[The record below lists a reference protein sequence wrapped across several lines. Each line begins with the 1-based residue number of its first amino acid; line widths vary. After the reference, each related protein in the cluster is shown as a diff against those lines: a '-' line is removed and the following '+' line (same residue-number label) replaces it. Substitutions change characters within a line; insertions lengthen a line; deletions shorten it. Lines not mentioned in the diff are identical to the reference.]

1 VARLATSPGTLWPAR
16 VLAAA
21 LPLLF
26 LHVDYQPSVELGR
39 AGIEL
44 SDLALLALFGTAIAT
59 GSLRDLRPG
68 RALYALAAG
77 LLAWI
82 GLSVLL
88 ATWSERE
95 YDVGTHAVSAAGF
108 AEYTLLAAALP
119 LLARGRTRLFAWTLG
134 SVAAAAAL
142 VALLQFAGVDIFGG
156 AGAGRRQP
164 SFVGFHDLAA
174 LAGGVL
180 ALGVAAIALGPL
192 PRRLVV
198 LLCAGGA
205 VGLALSASV
214 AGGAGVLAA
223 TVLVL
228 LVAARRGELTR
239 RRLATVAAL
248 VGATLIT
255 IVGVRG
261 GDLSQFA
268 RFAGLLPEERTTVDD
283 VQTYSHRTLLVYLGW
298 EVFLDHP
305 VSGAGWHATE
315 EYATL
320 EPHLPAARRTFP
332 DLAEQAFPTP
342 SLPYGVQNGWVQ
354 SLSDLGLVGF
364 LLFGATLLVPVAFGA
379 RRALRAAEPYDALAG
394 AAALLVAAGVWTA
407 QGLVA
412 ASPLEAV
419 TFLGLGLVV
428 AGLHENGERELVR

>member
-1 VARLATSPGTLWPAR
+1 LATSPGTQWPAR

-26 LHVDYQPSVELGR
+26 LHVDYQPSLELGR

-44 SDLALLALFGTAIAT
+44 SDLAVLALVAAALAT
-59 GSLRDLRPG
+59 GSLGELRRG
-68 RALYALAAG
+68 WLLYLLTGG

-82 GLSVLL
+82 GISLLL
-88 ATWSERE
+88 AAAAERP
-95 YDVGTHAVSAAGF
+95 YDAWTHVVSAAGF
-108 AEYTLLAAALP
+108 AEYALLAAALP
-119 LLARGRTRLFAWTLG
+119 LLARGRVTLLAWILG
-134 SVAAAAAL
+134 SVAALAAF

-174 LAGGVL
+174 LAGAVL
-180 ALGVAAIALGPL
+180 ALGVVAIALGRL
-192 PRRLVV
+192 SRRLVV

-214 AGGAGVLAA
+214 AGGAGILAA
-223 TVLVL
+223 TLLVL
-228 LVAARRGELTR
+228 LVAARRDDLTT
-239 RRLATVAAL
+239 RRLATVAAV
-248 VGATLIT
+248 VGATLVT

-268 RFAGLLPEERTTVDD
+268 RFTGLLPEERTTVED

-298 EVFLDHP
+298 QVFLDHP
-305 VSGAGWHATE
+305 VAGAGGHASDE
-315 EYATL
+315 FATL
-320 EPHLPAARRTFP
+320 EPHLPAARREFP

-342 SLPYGVQNGWVQ
+342 ALPYGVQNGWVQ
-354 SLSDLGLVGF
+354 SLSDLGTVGF
-364 LLFGATLLVPVAFGA
+364 LLFAATLLVPVAVGA
-379 RRALRAAEPYDALAG
+379 RRAFGTAEPYAALAG
-394 AAALLVAAGVWTA
+394 AASLLVAAGVWTA

-412 ASPLEAV
+412 ATPLEAV

-428 AGLHENGERELVR
+428 AGLHENGGRELVR

>member
-1 VARLATSPGTLWPAR
+1 MARLATSPGTQWPAR

-44 SDLALLALFGTAIAT
+44 SDLAVLALVATAVAT
-59 GSLRDLRPG
+59 GSLAELRRG
-68 RALYALAAG
+68 RLLYLLTGG

-88 ATWSERE
+88 AAAADRP
-95 YDVGTHAVSAAGF
+95 YDGWTHAVSAAGF
-108 AEYTLLAAALP
+108 AEYALLAAALP
-119 LLARGRTRLFAWTLG
+119 LLARGRVGLLAWILG
-134 SVAAAAAL
+134 AVAALAAF
-142 VALLQFAGVDIFGG
+142 VALLQFAGVDVFGG

-174 LAGGVL
+174 LAGTVL
-180 ALGVAAIALGPL
+180 ALGVAAIALGRL

-214 AGGAGVLAA
+214 AGGAGVFAA
-223 TVLVL
+223 TLLVL
-228 LVAARRGELTR
+228 FVAARRGDLTA
-239 RRLATVAAL
+239 RRLAAVAAV
-248 VGATLIT
+248 VGATLVT
-255 IVGVRG
+255 VVGVRG

-268 RFAGLLPEERTTVDD
+268 RFAGLLPEERTTVED

-298 EVFLDHP
+298 QVFLDHP
-305 VSGAGWHATE
+305 VAGAGWHASDE
-315 EYATL
+315 FAAL
-320 EPHLPAARRTFP
+320 EPHLPAARREFP

-342 SLPYGVQNGWVQ
+342 AQPYGVQNGWVQ
-354 SLSDLGLVGF
+354 SLSDLGTIGF
-364 LLFGATLLVPVAFGA
+364 LLFAATLLVPAAVGA
-379 RRALRAAEPYDALAG
+379 RRALAPAEPYAALAG

-412 ASPLEAV
+412 ATPLEAV

-428 AGLHENGERELVR
+428 VGLHENGGYELLR